1 MDRYQERRGYDYN
14 IRLFRENEM
23 SKLNRYKLEVPG
35 GSYEHS
41 NLTLLIFAVLKH
53 RFMHLIKE
61 GKWQD

>member
-1 MDRYQERRGYDYN
+1 
-14 IRLFRENEM
+14 M
-23 SKLNRYKLEVPG
+23 SKLNRYKVEVPG